1 MRALIPLS
9 LLLTCAAVLQAATD
23 IPSLNWQERSDWIN
37 VKTDV
42 TPRAVGDGAADDTAA
57 LQAALDSPANPKSVY
72 LPPGTYRLTQTL
84 VFKGPSIGNLI
95 VGHGRDTRLVWDGA
109 EGGIMFRSNGI
120 AYSRYEGLSWDGAGK
135 ASVGFDHA
143 SDCRFETEIR
153 HEHEAFRRFRGFGL
167 RVGNQQKLA
176 SAEILYR
183 NCLFEDCGTALGFLT
198 FNDYDNTVD
207 RCEFRRCG
215 VGIRDNKANFYAR
228 NCHFER
234 SSTCDIII
242 GSEHGSSV
250 RRCTSVGSRRFI
262 EVPFSIAPLTIQDC
276 QVQDW
281 TEPGPA
287 VVLGGSPVLLFDCA
301 FSRADM
307 TTPPV
312 SIGGGQKLF
321 IADNAPSE
329 QSRLV
334 TAPASATVYVIP
346 PGQRQGQI
354 RSATQ
359 SFLTDQAATPGR
371 LLDAKQDFGAKG
383 DGKTDDTAALQ
394 ATIDAARTAG
404 QGALAYLPLGSYVI
418 TKTLRVTGRDYAVG
432 GAGFRCTLLWRGAP
446 GEPMMTVDG
455 VRDVTLSRLSLGH
468 HDNGPSQHG
477 ADVLVTSPPNAPCR
491 LVLDEFFGY
500 GMYQKQPDVHG
511 LRFEN
516 LPAGS
521 VIEGEHVQ
529 GNLRFTNS
537 ARATVLFRT
546 SYEGTITVEGTSEP
560 RDGFLGFQT
569 RLATITRPTLHLRDN
584 HSIVM
589 SDFYNEQS
597 DTHVLLEGAEG
608 QPAGTV
614 TLQGP
619 KMHTLT
625 QEPAMDIRDYAGR
638 VYFGQ
643 NQFYIEPK
651 QPRFVATGTRPV
663 QLLIAG
669 NFWYNTQPKWELGPQ
684 VALTMVGNR
693 EVPDSGVTPEALQ
706 ALASVLDDLRRL
718 GELDLTL

>member
-1 MRALIPLS
+1 MRVLVLLVLIA
-9 LLLTCAAVLQAATD
+9 TTIAAYAATD
-23 IPSLNWQERSDWIN
+23 IPRLNWQERSDWIN

-42 TPRAVGDGAADDTAA
+42 TPAAVGDGIADDTAA
-57 LQAALDSPANPKSVY
+57 LQAALDNPANPKSIY

-84 VFKGPSIGNLI
+84 VFTGPSIGNLI
-95 VGHGRDTRLVWDGA
+95 VGHGRDTKLVWDGA

-120 AYSRYEGLSWDGAGK
+120 AYSRYEGISWDGAGK

-153 HEHEAFRRFRGFGL
+153 HEHEAFRRFKEFGL
-167 RVGNQQKLA
+167 RVGNQQKIA

-215 VGIRDNKANFYAR
+215 VGIKDNKANFYAR
-228 NCHFER
+228 NCHFDHSR
-234 SSTCDIII
+234 VCDIII

-262 EVPFSIAPLTIQDC
+262 EVPFTIAPLTIQDC

-287 VVLGGSPVLLFDCA
+287 VVLSGSPVLMFDCA
-301 FSRADM
+301 FAKQDM
-307 TTPPV
+307 TVPPV

-321 IADNAPSE
+321 ISCNTPADEAK
-329 QSRLV
+329 LV

-346 PGQRQGQI
+346 PGKRQPQLK
-354 RSATQ
+354 SATQ
-359 SFLTDQAATPGR
+359 TFLTDQAVTPGR
-371 LLDAKQDFGAKG
+371 LFDARQDFGAKG

-394 ATIDAARTAG
+394 ATIDAAREAG
-404 QGALAYLPLGSYVI
+404 QGAVAYLPLGRYVI
-418 TKTLRVTGRDYAVG
+418 SKTLRVTGRNYTVG
-432 GAGFRCTLLWRGAP
+432 GAGFLCALLWRGAP
-446 GEPMMTVDG
+446 DEPMMTVEG
-455 VRDVTLSRLSLGH
+455 VRDVTLARLSLGH
-468 HDNGPSQHG
+468 SDNGPSQHG
-477 ADVLVTSPPNAPCR
+477 ADVLVISPPDAPCR
-491 LVLDEFFGY
+491 LKLDEFSGY
-500 GMYQKQPDVHG
+500 GMYQKQPDLHG
-511 LRFEN
+511 LRFDD

-529 GNLRFTNS
+529 GNLRFTNC

-546 SYEGTITVEGTSEP
+546 SYEGTITVAGEQQQ

-569 RLATITRPTLHLRDN
+569 RLATISKPTLHVRDN
-584 HSIVM
+584 QSIVM

-597 DTHVLLEGAEG
+597 ETHLLLEGAAG
-608 QPAGTV
+608 QPSGTV

-625 QEPAMDIRDYAGR
+625 QEPAIDLRDYAGR

-643 NQFYIEPK
+643 NQFYIEPRE
-651 QPRFVATGTRPV
+651 PRFVGMGTQPV
-663 QLLIAG
+663 QLIVAG

-684 VALTMVGNR
+684 VALTMIGNR
-693 EVPDSGVTPEALQ
+693 EVPDSGVTPEAMQ
-706 ALASVLDDLRRL
+706 AMSGVLDDLRRL
-718 GELDLTL
+718 GEMDLTL